1 MGNASSAFLDAV
13 RKSMRSIRQA
23 LVAGEINPTLLTCA
37 ERIQYEGF
45 LRREETNTTVR
56 ALADEGMPIK
66 QIVRRTGCSRQVVR
80 RIVRGE
86 RNDVFRVR
94 MSSLEPWLAHL
105 DNEWTAGCR
114 NGAEL
119 WRRLKTAGFKG
130 QHARRCGMGDATPTS
145 RGRTDMRSTQMP
157 IVAHDRPD
165 DDDRPRPALEGRRGH
180 HCHNRSCRSGTGHCT
195 PAVRSFPG
203 DDPSAEKRGPELLA
217 SSCCL
222 QPVSRPS

>member
-1 MGNASSAFLDAV
+1 
-13 RKSMRSIRQA
+13 MRSIRQA

-94 MSSLEPWLAHL
+94 MSSLEPWLARL
-105 DNEWTAGCR
+105 DNEWAAGCR

-119 WRRLKTAGFKG
+119 WRRLRVGGFRGGLRVVTEWATKQRRNEKARLTLARIAPPARLLSRLMTTRREQLSKTDAVTWRPSRS
-130 QHARRCGMGDATPTS
+130 ARCT
-145 RGRTDMRSTQMP
+145 
-157 IVAHDRPD
+157 
-165 DDDRPRPALEGRRGH
+165 
-180 HCHNRSCRSGTGHCT
+180 CR
-195 PAVRSFPG
+195 
-203 DDPSAEKRGPELLA
+203 
-217 SSCCL
+217 
-222 QPVSRPS
+222 VSRTISW